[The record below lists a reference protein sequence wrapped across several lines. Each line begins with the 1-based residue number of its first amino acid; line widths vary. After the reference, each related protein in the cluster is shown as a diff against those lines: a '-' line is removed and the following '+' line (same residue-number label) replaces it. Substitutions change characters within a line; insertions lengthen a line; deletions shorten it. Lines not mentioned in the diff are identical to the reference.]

1 MNPSGSVTRLL
12 SDLADGSPSVRR
24 QAESEIWRR
33 YFPQLLTLARR
44 SLDARTRRRE
54 DEEDI
59 LQSMYTSFCARLK
72 RGEFELEG
80 RGDLMKLLV
89 TMTLFKTRRTI
100 ARHHRQRRDTRRETA
115 PAQAGDEP
123 SRAWAFEQMDKSE
136 PTPDEAVAFTEEAQ
150 KQLAALDPI
159 LRQIVLWKVEGYT
172 NAEIAAPGK
181 LNCAERTIERKLQ
194 RIREVWMRD
203 SGEPNSG
210 T

>member
-1 MNPSGSVTRLL
+1 VTRLL
-12 SDLADGSPSVRR
+12 DDLAAGSPSVRR

-44 SLDARTRRRE
+44 SLDQRTRRRE

-100 ARHHRQRRDTRRETA
+100 AKHRRQRRDTRRETA
-115 PAQAGDEP
+115 PAQPGDEA
-123 SRAWAFEQMDKSE
+123 SRVWAFEQMDQNA
-136 PTPDEAVAFTEEAQ
+136 PTPDEAVAFNEEAQ
-150 KQLAALDPI
+150 KQLAALDPM
-159 LRQIVLWKVEGYT
+159 LRQIVFWKLEGFT
-172 NAEIAAPGK
+172 NAEIAGPSK

-194 RIREVWMRD
+194 RIRELWTRD
-203 SGEPNSG
+203 SGADES
-210 T
+210 